1 MCNPALVVA
10 GATAALSYQQNM
22 QAQRAARDAQNRQNE
37 IATRNLYNRR
47 NQQKQKLNEKIKIR
61 TEKLGKNI
69 KKLKRDKSRLL
80 AEDRGFGGNTFN
92 FLLGNYEQTEA
103 EMRNITM
110 GNITSDQI
118 QTNINMSYL
127 NDAYD
132 AQTTYVTQPDALT
145 TGLSS
150 GLQFAGSYY
159 NYKAQQNA
167 NNVSNDPYS
176 YDVSN
181 SGTYAQTDFE
191 DYE

>member
-22 QAQRAARDAQNRQNE
+22 QAQRAARDAQQRQNE
-37 IATRNLYNRR
+37 IARKNLTNRR
-47 NQQKQKLNEKIKIR
+47 NQQKQKLAEKIKIR
-61 TEKLGKNI
+61 KEKLGKTV
-69 KKLKRDKSRLL
+69 KELKRRKSGLL
-80 AEDRGFGGNTFN
+80 ASDRGFTGNTFN
-92 FLLGNYEQTEA
+92 FLLGNFEQAEA
-103 EMRNITM
+103 EVRNTTL
-110 GNITSDQI
+110 GNITSDQL
-118 QTNINMSYL
+118 QTSLNLSYL

-145 TGLSS
+145 TGLAS